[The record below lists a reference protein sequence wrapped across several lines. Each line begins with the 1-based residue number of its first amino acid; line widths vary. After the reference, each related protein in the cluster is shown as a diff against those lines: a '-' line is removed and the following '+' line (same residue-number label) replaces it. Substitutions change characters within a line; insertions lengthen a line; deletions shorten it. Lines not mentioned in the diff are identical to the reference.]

1 MKRSILTFIL
11 ILILISFCSISGYC
25 DEYDT
30 LWENTDEQ
38 TKEYLTEIGIN
49 ELNFDELFELSPTRV
64 IRFILNLALNK
75 GLNVTHYLIKILSVL
90 LISAIA
96 TSFLKENQ
104 SLNNVVSLTGTLII
118 ISFLI
123 EPISRILM
131 DVTVGIKNSA
141 VFIDL
146 SLPIITSIIIA
157 TRNPTLAL
165 TYNSFSIYL
174 SVIIST
180 LADKIIVPVASSM
193 LSFVV
198 LSSFSEEDYK
208 TKLLTSV
215 RKMIIMIIS
224 FFSTIYTGVLTTK
237 SILATSSDSVTI
249 RGIKFIS
256 GTFIPIV
263 GGNVADALSSV
274 FSSFIMMKNT
284 LGVFIIIVI
293 ILINLPIIIEMLL
306 WYFILQLCSI
316 ISSLLGTQYITEI
329 FENFSTIISLLNI
342 VMFFITFILVITT
355 GVVIMFGK

>member
-208 TKLLTSV
+208 SKLLVSV

-256 GTFIPIV
+256 GTFIPII

-316 ISSLLGTQYITEI
+316 ISSLLGTRYITEI